1 MNCDGKMTKIGCI
14 SAVSGGF
21 CHFCGHFLDVEGDG
35 EECKV
40 HGDLVFAE
48 VPEALVVHVVLHLPE
63 HGLGLYGSL
72 GAVFE
77 PFLGVEVFPC
87 PLLVGDEPVADLD
100 LSVTSFLPVTLRPQ
114 RAAMAALCAVGGH
127 LDDVAALSPVVACA
141 HAPHV
146 LSHRADE
153 VVALGIVVQVLDAE
167 RVIAEGA
174 LLLHVEVFWIFISVC
189 NIYRNEYTPKL
200 KGTKKCNWRFVDF
213 GANASSFS
221 IIKTIQDL
229 TIR

>member
-1 MNCDGKMTKIGCI
+1 MNCDGKMTKMGCI

-21 CHFCGHFLDVEGDG
+21 CHFCGHFLYVEGDG

-40 HGDLVFAE
+40 HRDLVFAE
-48 VPEALVVHVVLHLPE
+48 VAEALVAHVVLHLPE
-63 HGLGLYGSL
+63 HSLRLYGSP

-100 LSVTSFLPVTLRPQ
+100 LSVASFLPVTLRPQ
-114 RAAMAALCAVGGH
+114 RAAMAALCPVGGH
-127 LDDVAALSPVVACA
+127 LDDVAALGFFMPCA

-174 LLLHVEVFWIFISVC
+174 LLLHVEVV
-189 NIYRNEYTPKL
+189 
-200 KGTKKCNWRFVDF
+200 V
-213 GANASSFS
+213 SSMN
-221 IIKTIQDL
+221 
-229 TIR
+229 R